1 VTTGGR
7 LLELVNEEL
16 FDVLLEVLFTVLVV
30 ATVLFVEVVATGLF
44 VVVLL
49 VVVFVVVLLVYTI
62 GLARYDVCASLV
74 EVSGSCVAHDEL
86 PSCTRGCGSHTPGTY
101 ATAELALARKI
112 MREATAINFFDVL
125 LFMLVL

>member
-62 GLARYDVCASLV
+62 GLARYDVC
-74 EVSGSCVAHDEL
+74 GSCVAHDEL

-125 LFMLVL
+125 LFMLLL